1 MVCSVHC
8 IIMDNISLYDWGKLR
23 LFQVVQGELATLLG
37 SKETLIKW

>member
-23 LFQVVQGELATLLG
+23 LFQVVQGELQRFWTR
-37 SKETLIKW
+37 KKR